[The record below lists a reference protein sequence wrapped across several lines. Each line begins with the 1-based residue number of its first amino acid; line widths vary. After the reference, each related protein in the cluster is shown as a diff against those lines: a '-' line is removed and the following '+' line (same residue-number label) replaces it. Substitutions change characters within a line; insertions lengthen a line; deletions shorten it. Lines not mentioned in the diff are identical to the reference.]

1 MSLRWSGWTIRRR
14 LLVGFGGTIAL
25 FVLAALAELSM
36 MRRTQRDLKG
46 ELREMLDLQ
55 SKLASVSDATRDYVA
70 FAQTDLIGRDTVYQ
84 RRMDSLFTV
93 ADSVRRLLS
102 TGNAL
107 RESDRVRIDRIGAIQ
122 SRVAVRLAYARAA
135 QDLGRAD
142 DVLKQARFSA
152 ALLDTLL
159 AESGAVKIE
168 ETRAAEARLDRLDA
182 TAGTQQ
188 NLVWAFSIIGVLAA
202 AFFGSLTWRAVA
214 RPLARLTETARRMGA
229 GDFRVDA
236 PTDDLDAEY
245 RQLATAFVE
254 TARRLAG
261 LVSEIRQQVVEVTE
275 SATSL
280 TAASEEAARATNQVS
295 EVVGDIAAAA
305 GGQIQSLGASR
316 DVLGRV
322 DDSAAQL
329 AKFAQRS
336 TQLGAN
342 IHRTVDRAHDDIR
355 RALET
360 LHRARE
366 VIEESSAG
374 VARVDTAAKS
384 VETFVAAIQDVADM
398 TNLLSLN
405 AAIEAARAGDH
416 GRGFAVVATEVRDLA
431 TRSAQAAEE
440 VRMVVERMRI
450 GVTAAIASFNEGVSA
465 LGDVDG
471 ISRTATEALNDIGGA
486 VSGIEQIA
494 VMLDQRA
501 SANRQAVDELER
513 HMNATTEQA
522 ESQAAASQEAAAGAE
537 ETAATAH
544 EVSATAERLL
554 TSADRLRGL
563 VSTFS
568 V

>member
-1 MSLRWSGWTIRRR
+1 MSVRRTRWTIRRR

-25 FVLAALAELSM
+25 FIAAALAELSM
-36 MRRTQRDLKG
+36 MRRTQRDLKA

-55 SKLASVSDATRDYVA
+55 SKLTSVSDATRDYVA
-70 FAQTDLIGRDTVYQ
+70 FAQTDLLGRDTVYQ

-107 RESDRVRIDRIGAIQ
+107 READRVRIDRIGAIQ

-135 QDLGRAD
+135 QDLARTD
-142 DVLKQARFSA
+142 EVLKQARFSA

-159 AESGAVKIE
+159 AESGAVKLE
-168 ETRAAEARLDRLDA
+168 ETRAADERLDRLDA
-182 TAGTQQ
+182 TASSQQ
-188 NLVWAFSIIGVLAA
+188 SLVWALSLIGVLAA
-202 AFFGSLTWRAVA
+202 ALFGSLTWRAVA

-236 PTDDLDAEY
+236 PADDLDAEY
-245 RQLATAFVE
+245 RELATAFVE
-254 TARRLAG
+254 TARRLAVLIG
-261 LVSEIRQQVVEVTE
+261 EIRQQAVEVTE
-275 SATSL
+275 SAAAL
-280 TAASEEAARATNQVS
+280 NAASEEAARATNQVS

-322 DDSAAQL
+322 GDSAAHL
-329 AKFAQRS
+329 GRFAERS
-336 TQLGAN
+336 TELGGN
-342 IHRTVDRAHDDIR
+342 IGRTADRAHEDIR

-360 LHRARE
+360 LYRARE

-374 VARVDTAAKS
+374 VAKLDTASKT

-416 GRGFAVVATEVRDLA
+416 GRGFAVVASEVRDLA
-431 TRSAQAAEE
+431 ARSARAAEE
-440 VRMVVERMRI
+440 VRMVVERMRH
-450 GVTAAIASFNEGVSA
+450 GVTAAIASFEEGVRA
-465 LGDVDG
+465 IGDVDG
-471 ISRTATEALNDIGGA
+471 ISRTATEALDGISGA
-486 VSGIEQIA
+486 VGGIKQIA
-494 VMLDQRA
+494 VMLDKAA
-501 SANRQAVDELER
+501 STNREAVEELER

-522 ESQAAASQEAAAGAE
+522 ESQAAASEEAAAGAE
-537 ETAATAH
+537 KTAATAH

-554 TSADRLRGL
+554 TNADRLRGL